1 MRLFLIGLMG
11 SGKTTIGRRLSRGR
25 GWAYLD
31 NDQLVREATGLT
43 AAELIDAEGEAA
55 LHAAELVAFQRTLEA
70 PTPVIIGVAGWI
82 VEDPDARGR
91 LAAAGTV
98 VWLRA
103 RPETLLT
110 RAGGGAGRRRDATSE
125 TWIGARPTTGP
136 RCSSRSPTWSSMST

>member
-1 MRLFLIGLMG
+1 MLPNWSRS
-11 SGKTTIGRRLSRGR
+11 SGRSRR
-25 GWAYLD
+25 
-31 NDQLVREATGLT
+31 
-43 AAELIDAEGEAA
+43 
-55 LHAAELVAFQRTLEA
+55 

-125 TWIGARPTTGP
+125 TWIRRAANDRAPLFESITDLVIDVDVMRPAAIVS
-136 RCSSRSPTWSSMST
+136 RILDVVRSST